1 MFRAPD
7 DPRERRARRVRFWLS
22 LVEAAHHVW
31 GGTIGVAAALV
42 SFGAVVRILERFGN
56 WGVLSKWDVDRL
68 VWPLALLTY
77 CALTVRFGL
86 YIGKRT
92 AWRSTIKWSA
102 LHALTVIG
110 LPLALFTWLVL
121 TRESV
126 KEAYRDAV
134 PSFEP
139 RLFPPPLPIPVLPLE
154 PGAVVQ
160 QGPATS

>member
-1 MFRAPD
+1 MFGGSD
-7 DPRERRARRVRFWLS
+7 DPRERRASWVRFWLS

-31 GGTIGVAAALV
+31 GSTLGFVAAAMT
-42 SFGAVVRILERFGN
+42 FGAVAQMLERFGN

-92 AWRSTIKWSA
+92 AWRSTMQWSA

-110 LPLALFTWLVL
+110 LPSALFTWLVL

-139 RLFPPPLPIPVLPLE
+139 RVFPPPLPIPVLPLE

-160 QGPATS
+160 QGPTTS